1 MLSEAMPAMS
11 LWDLVLGRSIPLR
24 IYEDNMATIKVVNKG
39 YSPKLRHIL
48 RTHKVNLSS
57 IKEAVDNDNIELRY
71 VETEQQAADVFTK
84 ALCPMKWPAA
94 MEMLGVKPN
103 SRTEDLIAKGGG

>member
-1 MLSEAMPAMS
+1 MS
-11 LWDLVLGRSIPLR
+11 LWNRILGRGISLR

-39 YSPKLRHIL
+39 FSPTLRHIL

-57 IKEAVDNDNIELRY
+57 IKEAIDSDNIELQCI
-71 VETEQQAADVFTK
+71 ETEQQAADVFTK

-94 MEMLGVKPN
+94 MDMLGIHKKRN
-103 SRTEDLIAKGGG
+103 LASLGGA

>member
-1 MLSEAMPAMS
+1 MS
-11 LWDLVLGRSIPLR
+11 FWDLILDRGIKLR

-39 YSPKLRHIL
+39 FSPTLRHIL

-57 IKEAVDNDNIELRY
+57 IKEAIHSDNIELQY
-71 VETEQQAADVFTK
+71 IETEQQAADVFTK

-94 MEMLGVKPN
+94 LDMLGIHPK
-103 SRTEDLIAKGGG
+103 RDLAAALGGA

>member
-1 MLSEAMPAMS
+1 MPAMS
-11 LWDLVLGRSIPLR
+11 LWDLILGRSIKLR

-39 YSPKLRHIL
+39 FSPKLRHIQ

-57 IKEAVDNDNIELRY
+57 IKEAIDEDNIELQY
-71 VETEQQAADVFTK
+71 IETEQQSADVFTK

-94 MEMLGVKPN
+94 LDMLGIHPKK
-103 SRTEDLIAKGGG
+103 DIKAALGGA

>member
-1 MLSEAMPAMS
+1 MS
-11 LWDLVLGRSIPLR
+11 LWDTLLGRGIKLR

-57 IKEAVDNDNIELRY
+57 IKEAIDNDNVELQY

-84 ALCPMKWPAA
+84 ALCPQKWPVA
-94 MEMLGVKPN
+94 MEMLGIMTHN
-103 SRTEDLIAKGGG
+103 RLASLGGA